1 MRRAVIISI
10 LLIAS
15 VFQAWAQA
23 DTNQKIA
30 QTHGVAFINNT
41 SWTEL
46 LQKAK
51 AENKYIFVDCYATWC
66 GPCKWM
72 DKHVYTNDSVG
83 AYMDAKF
90 ISVRIQMDSTEKDNE
105 YVRHWYTNA
114 HEIKQ
119 KYQIAAYPCY
129 LFFSPEGN
137 AVDKCVGALGIN
149 DFLSLASSAMDSKK
163 QYYTL
168 LTCYRNG
175 EKDYSHMSIL
185 LKAARRAGELKASNE
200 VALDYLHN
208 YLDKLPE
215 NSKWTEEKI
224 GLIDLYLDCI
234 GCDDK
239 IFALYYRNRKLID
252 SVMNNPDYADTR
264 INFII
269 YREKIKP
276 ILDKMKKSGEKPG
289 WTRIENEIAKAY
301 GLHYAKINILE
312 GLVKYNNFIKD
323 WHQYVKYFIQLKE
336 EQGIE
341 NLQPTTEL
349 NRVTLNNQAYEVF
362 QYGNNRQLRKALSWV
377 DRALSAQNS
386 YFDAI
391 DTKAN
396 ILYKLGRKE
405 EGLAL
410 EEQAYALV
418 PKGSLSYADIQENFD
433 KMKNNQP
440 TWVWPPK

>member
-1 MRRAVIISI
+1 MKQVTIISF
-10 LLIAS
+10 LLIAGLIRGYS
-15 VFQAWAQA
+15 QK
-23 DTNQKIA
+23 DTSWGDTSRGI
-30 QTHGVAFINNT
+30 HWINNT

-46 LQKAK
+46 LHEAK

-66 GPCKWM
+66 EPCKWM

-83 AYMDAKF
+83 AYMEKKF
-90 ISVRIQMDSTEKDNE
+90 ISVRIQTDSAEKDNE
-105 YVRHWYTNA
+105 DVRRWYTNA
-114 HEIKQ
+114 HEIRQ
-119 KYQIAAYPCY
+119 KYQITVYPSY

-137 AVDKCVGALGIN
+137 AVDKCVGALGVN

-168 LTCYRNG
+168 LTSYRNG
-175 EKDYSHMSIL
+175 EKDYSQMSTL
-185 LKAARRAGELKASNE
+185 LQSARKAGELKVSNE
-200 VALDYLHN
+200 VALDYVHN
-208 YLDKLPE
+208 YLDRLPE
-215 NSKWTEEKI
+215 NSTWTEEKI

-234 GCDDK
+234 ECDDR
-239 IFALYYRNRKLID
+239 IFALYYRKRAAID
-252 SVMNNPDYADTR
+252 SVMKNPDYADTR

-269 YREKIKP
+269 YRGKIKP
-276 ILDKMKKSGEKPG
+276 VLDKVKKSGEKPG
-289 WTRIENEIAKAY
+289 WARIENEIAKEY
-301 GLHYAKINILE
+301 GLHYAKINVLE
-312 GLVKYNNFIKD
+312 GLVEYNNSIKG

-349 NRVTLNNQAYEVF
+349 NRVTLNNQAYQVF
-362 QYGNNRQLRKALSWV
+362 QYGNKKQLKKALSWV

-405 EGLAL
+405 EGLSL
-410 EEQAYALV
+410 EKKASALV
-418 PKGSLSYADIQENFD
+418 PKSSLSYADIQENFD
-433 KMKNNQP
+433 KMKKNQP
-440 TWVWPPK
+440 TWVSK